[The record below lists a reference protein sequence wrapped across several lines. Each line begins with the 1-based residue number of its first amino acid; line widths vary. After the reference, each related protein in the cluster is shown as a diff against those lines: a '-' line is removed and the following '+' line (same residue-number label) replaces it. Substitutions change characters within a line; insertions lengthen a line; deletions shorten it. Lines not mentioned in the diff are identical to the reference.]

1 MVHVSIKV
9 NNFKQNFFKKFLK
22 NIFFF
27 KNNKVIVIRAL
38 ISFNKTNKSSK
49 MINKTIIFQE
59 QNNLSHSVYR
69 YTEINSND
77 YLNRFYTTTDCY
89 FDPCTPLMNTS
100 RESFDINVS
109 CSSIKTS
116 SSFSF

>member
-22 NIFFF
+22 NIFF

-59 QNNLSHSVYR
+59 QNNLSHSVY
-69 YTEINSND
+69 
-77 YLNRFYTTTDCY
+77 
-89 FDPCTPLMNTS
+89 
-100 RESFDINVS
+100 
-109 CSSIKTS
+109 
-116 SSFSF
+116 